1 MPPASEI
8 RIDVREMSISQTTIT
23 MKAEA
28 DGYED
33 AAKVETSLQSVDAFK
48 NAQKGEEKRY
58 QESVRFTVTIPLELN
73 DESEEG

>member
-1 MPPASEI
+1 
-8 RIDVREMSISQTTIT
+8 

-33 AAKVETSLQSVDAFK
+33 AAKVETSLQSVDSFK